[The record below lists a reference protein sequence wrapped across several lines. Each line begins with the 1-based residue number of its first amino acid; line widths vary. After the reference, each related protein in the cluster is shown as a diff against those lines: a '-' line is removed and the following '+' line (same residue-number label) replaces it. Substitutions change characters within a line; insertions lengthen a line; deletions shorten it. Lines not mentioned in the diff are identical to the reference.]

1 MTQPSTPPTSPAGRG
16 HEVAPAGRVH
26 EVDAVRGFALAGIL
40 VANIGF
46 LAYPGDAT
54 TGAMPIPDGPVAS
67 VIVALVLTKFY
78 VIFSF
83 LFGYSFTLQM
93 RAAERSGA
101 SVRARTLRRCLG
113 LFVIGVAHGFLLWF
127 GDILTLYAV
136 LGVVLLALRGLRP
149 RTAVITGAAII
160 GTLTLAMLALAVLSA
175 IDPPGVPA
183 EASDPAEAARVLALA
198 TGGPLDFLRMQAALY
213 PPLALMIWAFQGPTA
228 LAMFLF
234 GLAAG
239 KTRLLE
245 GLGSRTRLLRRVQWA
260 GFGAGLPGGVVYA
273 WSTSRGGVAEV
284 AGLAV
289 NTLTSLLLAAAYVAT
304 LVRVIGRFPAVGR
317 ALAPAGRTA
326 ASNYLGQSLLVAL
339 VFTGYGLALGGR
351 LAPIAVM
358 GVAVAIY
365 AVLLALSAWWLR
377 SHRYGPVEYGLRR
390 LTHWSAHSLTER
402 SVGRYIR
409 S

>member
-1 MTQPSTPPTSPAGRG
+1 MTQPSTPSAAAAGRGHENAPAGRG
-16 HEVAPAGRVH
+16 HENAPPGRVH

-46 LAYPGDAT
+46 LADPGYAL
-54 TGAMPIPDGPVAS
+54 TGVMPIPDGPVAYT
-67 VIVALVLTKFY
+67 IVALVLTKFY

-93 RAAERSGA
+93 RAAERAGA

-113 LFVIGVAHGFLLWF
+113 LFLIGVAHGFLLWV
-127 GDILTLYAV
+127 GDILTLYAL
-136 LGVVLLALRGLRP
+136 LGVALLALRGLRP

-160 GTLTLAMLALAVLSA
+160 GTLTLVMAALAALSA
-175 IDPPGVPA
+175 LGPSPA
-183 EASDPAEAARVLALA
+183 PAATADPAEAARVLALA
-198 TGGPLDFLRMQAALY
+198 TGGPLDFLRMQAGLY
-213 PPLALMIWAFQGPTA
+213 PPMALMVWVFQGPTA

-239 KTRLLE
+239 KSRLLE
-245 GLGSRTRLLRRVQWA
+245 GLGARTRLLRRVQWI
-260 GFGAGLPGGVVYA
+260 GFGAGLPGGVLYA
-273 WSTSRGGVAEV
+273 WSTPRGGVAEV

-289 NTLTSLLLAAAYVAT
+289 NTVTSLLLAAAYVAT

-317 ALAPAGRTA
+317 ALAPAGRMA

-358 GVAVAIY
+358 GVAAAIY
-365 AVLLALSAWWLR
+365 AVLLTLSAWWLR
-377 SHRYGPVEYGLRR
+377 SHRQGPVEYGLRR
-390 LTHWSAHSLTER
+390 LTNGPAR
-402 SVGRYIR
+402 S
-409 S
+409 